1 MSPAAS
7 KTQAKAAAKPS
18 IVMLADAS
26 GKAKP
31 VKPAAEEKAAKATK
45 TRTSR
50 TRAAALPKGTDLKA
64 AADELLAAADGKA
77 KPAKKTTKASSTKTK
92 TAKAK
97 TTTAKATAAKSTT
110 AKSSA
115 SKAAAKTEAA
125 PADTA
130 KAAVAKP
137 AADKAAAAAAEKDA
151 KAKALASIKVGPK
164 GVYTEDSIRVYL
176 QEIGR
181 IRLLRPDEEIEL
193 ARKIADLLLLEEL
206 AAQFESDNGREPD
219 TKEWAALVE
228 MPLIKFRRRLM
239 LGRRAKE
246 KMVQSNLRLVVSIA
260 KKYMNRGLSFQDLI
274 QEGSLGL
281 IRAAEK
287 FDHEKGYKFS
297 TYATW
302 WIRQAI
308 TRAIADQSR
317 TIRLPVHLYE
327 TISRIKKTT
336 KVLSQEFGRKPTEEE
351 IAESMEMTIEKLRF
365 IAKSAQL
372 PISLETPI
380 GKEEDSRL
388 GDFIEADIENPEQDV
403 AKNLLR
409 EDLEG
414 VLATLSPR
422 ERDVLRLRYGLDDG
436 RMKTLEEIGQIFDV
450 TRERIRQI
458 EAKAL
463 RKLRHPNRNGVLKE
477 YIK

>member
-1 MSPAAS
+1 MSPV
-7 KTQAKAAAKPS
+7 AAK
-18 IVMLADAS
+18 
-26 GKAKP
+26 
-31 VKPAAEEKAAKATK
+31 
-45 TRTSR
+45 
-50 TRAAALPKGTDLKA
+50 
-64 AADELLAAADGKA
+64 
-77 KPAKKTTKASSTKTK
+77 
-92 TAKAK
+92 
-97 TTTAKATAAKSTT
+97 
-110 AKSSA
+110 
-115 SKAAAKTEAA
+115 
-125 PADTA
+125 A
-130 KAAVAKP
+130 KAAVPEILATVTANGDVLPIEPTAAAARKTAARARTAAPKAGTVRPAAKAGSRSTAKPAAAKP
-137 AADKAAAAAAEKDA
+137 AADKPAAVVLDDGFDGDDDLAETGGDLRKDA
-151 KAKALASIKVGPK
+151 KGAKALASIKVGPK

-193 ARKIADLLLLEEL
+193 ARKIADLLELEEK
-206 AAQFESDNGREPD
+206 AAEFEADKGHFPD
-219 TKEWAALVE
+219 TKEWAAIFD

-246 KMVQSNLRLVVSIA
+246 KMVLSNLRLVVSIA

-336 KVLSQEFGRKPTEEE
+336 KTLSQEFGRKPTEEE

>member
-1 MSPAAS
+1 MTTSLPPVVESVATLRADDILAVIPGDSTSAAVDGVADDTAPAVVKTRTKAKARSAAEPKAKTAKAKAPAAKG
-7 KTQAKAAAKPS
+7 KTK
-18 IVMLADAS
+18 
-26 GKAKP
+26 
-31 VKPAAEEKAAKATK
+31 AKATDD
-45 TRTSR
+45 
-50 TRAAALPKGTDLKA
+50 AGEDLLEE
-64 AADELLAAADGKA
+64 AADELLAAADA
-77 KPAKKTTKASSTKTK
+77 LPAEDEADSR
-92 TAKAK
+92 TAR
-97 TTTAKATAAKSTT
+97 TART
-110 AKSSA
+110 
-115 SKAAAKTEAA
+115 
-125 PADTA
+125 
-130 KAAVAKP
+130 
-137 AADKAAAAAAEKDA
+137 
-151 KAKALASIKVGPK
+151 ASIKLGPK

-193 ARKIADLLLLEEL
+193 ARKIADLLQLEEL
-206 AAQFESDNGREPD
+206 AAQFEADHGHHPDN
-219 TKEWAALVE
+219 KEWAALVD
-228 MPLIKFRRRLM
+228 MPLIKFRRRLL

-388 GDFIEADIENPEQDV
+388 GDFIEADIENPDQDV

>member
-1 MSPAAS
+1 MSPVSAAS
-7 KTQAKAAAKPS
+7 PKPGVPQILMVAAPSGEEVAVKLKPKASA
-18 IVMLADAS
+18 
-26 GKAKP
+26 GKAKASP
-31 VKPAAEEKAAKATK
+31 KSSAKANADLAAPDAADKGEALTAANTVTRTRKPAAK
-45 TRTSR
+45 
-50 TRAAALPKGTDLKA
+50 
-64 AADELLAAADGKA
+64 
-77 KPAKKTTKASSTKTK
+77 
-92 TAKAK
+92 
-97 TTTAKATAAKSTT
+97 TAAKSTT
-110 AKSSA
+110 AKVGSA
-115 SKAAAKTEAA
+115 AAKAGATKAKATTAKAAAKPKAETVSIDLSAAADELLEAA
-125 PADTA
+125 DGA
-130 KAAVAKP
+130 KDKKSSAK
-137 AADKAAAAAAEKDA
+137 E
-151 KAKALASIKVGPK
+151 KALASIKVGPK

-206 AAQFESDNGREPD
+206 ATQFEQDNGHYPD
-219 TKEWAALVE
+219 NKEWAVLVD
-228 MPLIKFRRRLM
+228 MPPLKFRRRLM